1 MNYKKL
7 IERVPDLLDGDLIM
21 IDSYN
26 FVDSF
31 TSKQNL
37 IYVNNFKDFTDT
49 MKPDWLITEL
59 FENILNI
66 DNVEKGICIL
76 TNEIDWLLD
85 LHNIK
90 QLYEVL
96 GYFTHSIVLTD
107 SKEFKYFI
115 ILKKRCCSRCK
126 FRDTSCC
133 DKDEEHDKSIRFDF
147 LNYI

>member
-49 MKPDWLITEL
+49 VKPDWLITEL

-126 FRDTSCC
+126 FRDTACC

>member
-49 MKPDWLITEL
+49 VKPDWLITEL

>member
-1 MNYKKL
+1 M
-7 IERVPDLLDGDLIM
+7 PDLLDGDLIM

-49 MKPDWLITEL
+49 VKPDWLITEL